1 MSRRFLLT
9 FFIATVCAA
18 ILIAARAANSTPKS
32 AAAKSSPAAIAQD
45 STTLSFAQCPAELVL
60 TNAQIETMDPAH
72 ERAGAIAIRG
82 ESIVA
87 VSYIEPGSTGAQN
100 ASSIDAPEIK
110 RCLGPKTSIINLHG
124 AFATPGF
131 NDAHVHIGQSAL
143 AKLAIDFTGV
153 QSLAEFQQR
162 IRAAI
167 KARAPGEWITGF
179 GWDQTLWPG
188 RRDPTRADLDAVS
201 TAYPMFFARVDG
213 HVAVANSLAL
223 QLAGVTQ
230 NTVQPAGGHIVL
242 DAQTNQPTGL
252 LQEDAGMNLVFA
264 KIAAPSSADRRRG
277 IELVLA
283 DAARNGI
290 TSLQDNSYL
299 EITTDVAFTKEN
311 FRIYQQ
317 LRREG
322 KLTARITEWLD
333 FTLPL
338 AKLEALRSEWGSTDP
353 WLKTGALKAFM
364 DGSLGSRTAAMLAP
378 YSDAP
383 GNTGLLRMDPATL
396 APMAIERDRAGF
408 QLAFHAIGD
417 RANHVAL
424 DTFAAVV
431 AANGP
436 RDRRD
441 RVEHA
446 QVVAPEDFARFGQ
459 LNIVAS
465 MQPSHLLDDERWA
478 SDRLGPERSRGAY
491 AWRTMQQ
498 NGVRIAFGTDHP
510 VEPLNPLRGIY
521 ACVTRELPQG
531 STSWQPQEKLSM
543 KDCLRAYT
551 AGSAYAEFEEKR
563 KGTIAPGM
571 FADLVV
577 YPANLNQIPAR
588 DLLTTKVK
596 MTIAGGRIIYQQPET
611 PAAH

>member
-1 MSRRFLLT
+1 MSRRFLVT
-9 FFIATVCAA
+9 FFAATICVAT
-18 ILIAARAANSTPKS
+18 LIAARAANSTPKS
-32 AAAKSSPAAIAQD
+32 AAAKSSAAPIAQN
-45 STTLSFAQCPAELVL
+45 STTLSPAQSPANLVL

-72 ERAGAIAIRG
+72 EWAGAVAIRG

-87 VSYIEPGSTGAQN
+87 VSYIEPGSTDAQK
-100 ASSIDAPEIK
+100 ASSSDAPEI
-110 RCLGPKTSIINLHG
+110 RPWLGATTRIIDLQG
-124 AFATPGF
+124 AFALPGF

-143 AKLAIDFTGV
+143 TKLAIDFTGV

-167 KARAPGEWITGF
+167 KDRAPGEWITGF

-188 RRDPTRADLDAVS
+188 RRDPRRADLDAVS

-213 HVAVANSLAL
+213 HVAVASSLAL
-223 QLAGVTQ
+223 QRAGVTQ
-230 NTVQPAGGHIVL
+230 NTPQPATGHIVR
-242 DAQTNQPTGL
+242 DAQTNEPTGL
-252 LQEDAGMNLVFA
+252 LQEDGATNLVFS
-264 KIAAPSSADRRRG
+264 KIAAPSAAERRRG

-299 EITTDVAFTKEN
+299 EISRDVSFSKEN
-311 FRIYQQ
+311 VLIYQQ

-333 FTLPL
+333 FTSPLP
-338 AKLEALRSEWGSTDP
+338 KLEALRSEWGSTDL
-353 WLKTGALKAFM
+353 WLKTGALKAFL
-364 DGSLGSRTAAMLAP
+364 DGSLGSRTAALFAP

-383 GNTGLLRMDPATL
+383 STSGLLHMDEAQL

-446 QVVAPEDFARFGQ
+446 QVVAPEEFARFGQ
-459 LNIVAS
+459 LHIVAS

-478 SDRLGPERSRGAY
+478 TDRLGPERSRGAY

-498 NGVRIAFGTDHP
+498 NGVHLAFGTDHP

-531 STSWQPQEKLSM
+531 SASWQPQESLPM
-543 KDCLRAYT
+543 KDCLRSYT

-577 YPANLNQIPAR
+577 YSTNLNQITAR

-596 MTIAGGRIIYQQPET
+596 MTIAGGRIIYQEPEP
-611 PAAH
+611 PAVH

>member
-1 MSRRFLLT
+1 MSRRFLLPV
-9 FFIATVCAA
+9 FIAA
-18 ILIAARAANSTPKS
+18 ICVSLVAAARAANSNPNFAT
-32 AAAKSSPAAIAQD
+32 AKSSAPIIQQSPTAPSPAQG
-45 STTLSFAQCPAELVL
+45 PADLVL

-72 ERAGAIAIRG
+72 EWAGAVAIRG

-87 VSYIEPGSTGAQN
+87 ISYIISDSTDTQN
-100 ASSIDAPEIK
+100 AASADAPEIK
-110 RCLGPKTSIINLHG
+110 PWLGPNTRIIHMHG
-124 AFATPGF
+124 AFVMPGF

-143 AKLAIDFTGV
+143 TKLAIDFTGV
-153 QSLAEFQQR
+153 ASLEEFQQR
-162 IRAAI
+162 IHTAI
-167 KARAPGEWITGF
+167 KNRPPGEWITGF

-188 RRDPTRADLDAVS
+188 RRDPTRANLDAVS

-213 HVAVANSLAL
+213 HVAIANSLAL
-223 QLAGVTQ
+223 KIAGVTQ
-230 NTVQPAGGHIVL
+230 NTPQPAAGHIVR
-242 DAQTNQPTGL
+242 DAQTNEPTGL
-252 LQEDAGMNLVFA
+252 LQEDGATNLVFS
-264 KIAAPSSADRRRG
+264 KISAPSVAERRRG

-283 DAARNGI
+283 DAARDGV
-290 TSLQDNSYL
+290 TSLQDCSYL
-299 EITTDVAFTKEN
+299 EISSDVSFSKDN
-311 FRIYQQ
+311 FLIYQQ
-317 LRREG
+317 LRKEG

-333 FTLPL
+333 FTSPL

-353 WLKTGALKAFM
+353 WLKTGALKAFL
-364 DGSLGSRTAAMLAP
+364 DGSLGSRTAALFAP

-383 GNTGLLRMDPATL
+383 DTSGLLRMDEAQL
-396 APMAIERDRAGF
+396 RPMAIERDRAGF

-446 QVVAPEDFARFGQ
+446 QVVAPEDFPRFGQ

-498 NGVRIAFGTDHP
+498 NGVRLAFGTDHP

-531 STSWQPQEKLSM
+531 SASWQPQEKLPM
-543 KDCLRAYT
+543 KDCLHAYT

-563 KGTIAPGM
+563 KGTIAQGM

-577 YPANLNQIPAR
+577 YQANLNEIPTR

-596 MTIAGGRIIYQQPET
+596 MTISGGRIVYRQPET
-611 PAAH
+611 PAAR

>member
-45 STTLSFAQCPAELVL
+45 STTLSLAQCPADLVL

-87 VSYIEPGSTGAQN
+87 VSYIEPGSTDAQN
-100 ASSIDAPEIK
+100 ASSTDAPEIK

-230 NTVQPAGGHIVL
+230 NTAQPAGGHILL

-446 QVVAPEDFARFGQ
+446 QVVTPEDFARFGQ

-491 AWRTMQQ
+491 AWSTMQQ

-531 STSWQPQEKLSM
+531 STSWQPQEKLPM

>member
-9 FFIATVCAA
+9 FFVGIASAA
-18 ILIAARAANSTPKS
+18 LLIAALTANSPADSSAGKFRAA
-32 AAAKSSPAAIAQD
+32 SSPQNPA
-45 STTLSFAQCPAELVL
+45 TLSPAQGPADIVL
-60 TNAQIETMDPAH
+60 TNAKIETMDPAH
-72 ERAGAIAIRG
+72 EWASAVAIRG

-87 VSYIEPGSTGAQN
+87 VTYIARDTEDLQK
-100 ASSIDAPEIK
+100 ASAANSPDIK
-110 RCLGPKTSIINLHG
+110 PWVGPNTRIVDMHG
-124 AFATPGF
+124 AFVMPGF

-143 AKLAIDFTGV
+143 TKLAIDFTGV

-162 IRAAI
+162 IRAKI
-167 KARAPGEWITGF
+167 KERAPGEWVTGF

-223 QLAGVTQ
+223 KIAGVTQ
-230 NTVQPAGGHIVL
+230 STAEPATGHIVREP
-242 DAQTNQPTGL
+242 QTNEPTGL
-252 LQEDAGMNLVFA
+252 LQEDGATNLAFS
-264 KIAAPSSADRRRG
+264 KIGPPSSAERRRG

-283 DAARNGI
+283 DAARNGV
-290 TSLQDNSYL
+290 TSLQDCSYL
-299 EITTDVAFTKEN
+299 EVSRDVSFSKEN
-311 FRIYQQ
+311 FLIYQR

-333 FTLPL
+333 FTL
-338 AKLEALRSEWGSTDP
+338 AMATLEALRSEWGSTDP
-353 WLKTGALKAFM
+353 WLKTGALKAFL
-364 DGSLGSRTAAMLAP
+364 DGSLGSRTAALFAP

-383 GNTGLLRMDPATL
+383 GTSGLLHMDEAKL
-396 APMAIERDRAGF
+396 APMAIDRDRAGF

-424 DTFAAVV
+424 DTFAAVA

-446 QVVAPEDFARFGQ
+446 QVVAPEDFARFGT
-459 LNIVAS
+459 LDIVAS

-491 AWRTMQQ
+491 AWRTMEQH
-498 NGVRIAFGTDHP
+498 NVPLAFGTDHP

-531 STSWQPQEKLSM
+531 SASWQPQESLPI

-571 FADLVV
+571 FADLVA
-577 YPANLNQIPAR
+577 YAADLNKIPAR
-588 DLLTTKVK
+588 DLLTTKAK
-596 MTIAGGRIIYQQPET
+596 MTIAGGRIVYQESET
-611 PAAH
+611 PSRR

>member
-45 STTLSFAQCPAELVL
+45 STTLSFAQCPADLVL

>member
-1 MSRRFLLT
+1 MSRALLP
-9 FFIATVCAA
+9 IVLIVGATVAISRAPRSVEPAVESTAA
-18 ILIAARAANSTPKS
+18 VAQNPAPL
-32 AAAKSSPAAIAQD
+32 SPAQGRAD
-45 STTLSFAQCPAELVL
+45 LVL
-60 TNAQIETMDPAH
+60 TNALIETMDPAH
-72 ERAGAIAIRG
+72 EWAGAVAIRG

-87 VSYIEPGSTGAQN
+87 VSYITHDTEDLRK
-100 ASSIDAPEIK
+100 ASSADAPDIK
-110 RCLGPKTSIINLHG
+110 LWLGPNTRIMDMHG
-124 AFATPGF
+124 AFVIPGF

-143 AKLAIDFTGV
+143 AKLAIDFAGV

-167 KARAPGEWITGF
+167 KDRAPGGWITGF

-230 NTVQPAGGHIVL
+230 NTAQPAGGHIVR

-311 FRIYQQ
+311 FLIYQQ

-338 AKLEALRSEWGSTDP
+338 AKLEALRSEWGSSDA

-431 AANGP
+431 AANVS

-441 RVEHA
+441 RVE
-446 QVVAPEDFARFGQ
+446 
-459 LNIVAS
+459 
-465 MQPSHLLDDERWA
+465 
-478 SDRLGPERSRGAY
+478 
-491 AWRTMQQ
+491 
-498 NGVRIAFGTDHP
+498 
-510 VEPLNPLRGIY
+510 
-521 ACVTRELPQG
+521 
-531 STSWQPQEKLSM
+531 
-543 KDCLRAYT
+543 
-551 AGSAYAEFEEKR
+551 
-563 KGTIAPGM
+563 
-571 FADLVV
+571 
-577 YPANLNQIPAR
+577 
-588 DLLTTKVK
+588 
-596 MTIAGGRIIYQQPET
+596 
-611 PAAH
+611 

>member
-1 MSRRFLLT
+1 MSRRFLWA
-9 FFIATVCAA
+9 FFLAATCTAV
-18 ILIAARAANSTPKS
+18 LVAARAANSAADGS
-32 AAAKSSPAAIAQD
+32 AAKFNAPVALSHAMPSPADGHAD
-45 STTLSFAQCPAELVL
+45 LVL
-60 TNAQIETMDPAH
+60 TNAHIETMEPMQ
-72 ERAGAIAIRG
+72 EWAGALAIRG

-87 VSYIEPGSTGAQN
+87 VSYITRDTEDLRKASTA
-100 ASSIDAPEIK
+100 DAPDIK
-110 RCLGPKTSIINLHG
+110 PWLGPNTRIIDMRG
-124 AFATPGF
+124 AFVMPGF

-143 AKLAIDFTGV
+143 AKLAVDFTGAN
-153 QSLAEFQQR
+153 SLAEFQQR
-162 IRAAI
+162 IRASV
-167 KARAPGEWITGF
+167 KGRAPGEWITGF

-188 RRDPTRADLDAVS
+188 RRDPTREDLDAVS

-223 QLAGVTQ
+223 KIAGVTQ
-230 NTVQPAGGHIVL
+230 NSAEPSTGHIVR
-242 DAQTNQPTGL
+242 DAQTNEPTGL
-252 LQEDAGMNLVFA
+252 LQEDGATNLVFS
-264 KIAAPSSADRRRG
+264 KIAAPSSAERRRG

-299 EITTDVAFTKEN
+299 EISSDVSFSKEN
-311 FRIYQQ
+311 FLIYQQ
-317 LRREG
+317 LRKEG

-333 FTLPL
+333 FTLPV
-338 AKLEALRSEWGSTDP
+338 ATLETLRSEWGASDP
-353 WLKTGALKAFM
+353 WLKTGALKAFL
-364 DGSLGSRTAAMLAP
+364 DGSLGSRTAALLAP

-383 GNTGLLRMDPATL
+383 GTSGLLHMDVAKL

-446 QVVAPEDFARFGQ
+446 QVVAPDDFARFGR
-459 LNIVAS
+459 LDIVAS

-478 SDRLGPERSRGAY
+478 TDRLGHERSRGAY
-491 AWRTMQQ
+491 AWHTMEK
-498 NGVRIAFGTDHP
+498 NGVHLAFGTDHP
-510 VEPLNPLRGIY
+510 IEPLNPLRGIY

-531 STSWQPQEKLSM
+531 SASWQPQESLPI

-571 FADLVV
+571 LADLVV
-577 YPANLNQIPAR
+577 YPANLLQIPAPE
-588 DLLTTKVK
+588 LLTTPVK
-596 MTIAGGRIIYQQPET
+596 MTIAGGRIVYQEPE
-611 PAAH
+611 PAVSH

>member
-1 MSRRFLLT
+1 MSRALLPIVL
-9 FFIATVCAA
+9 FIGAS
-18 ILIAARAANSTPKS
+18 L
-32 AAAKSSPAAIAQD
+32 AIALAPRSVRPAHE
-45 STTLSFAQCPAELVL
+45 STAAVTQNPMPLSPGQAPADLVL
-60 TNAQIETMDPAH
+60 TNALIETMDLTH
-72 ERAGAIAIRG
+72 EWASAVAIRG

-87 VSYIEPGSTGAQN
+87 VSYIAPDSPDAQK
-100 ASSIDAPEIK
+100 AGGEDAPDIK
-110 RCLGPKTSIINLHG
+110 PWLGPRTRILNLHG
-124 AFATPGF
+124 AFVMPGF

-143 AKLAIDFTGV
+143 AKLAIDFTGA

-167 KARAPGEWITGF
+167 KDRAPGEWITGF

-230 NTVQPAGGHIVL
+230 NTAQPAGGHIVR
-242 DAQTNQPTGL
+242 DAQTNEPTGF
-252 LQEDAGMNLVFA
+252 LQEVAGMNLVFS
-264 KIAAPSSADRRRG
+264 KIAAPSPADRRRG

-290 TSLQDNSYL
+290 TSMQDNSYL
-299 EITTDVAFTKEN
+299 EITTDVSFSKEN
-311 FRIYQQ
+311 FLIYQQ

-333 FTLPL
+333 FTLPIATL
-338 AKLEALRSEWGSTDP
+338 NNLRSEWGSTDP
-353 WLKTGALKAFM
+353 WLKTGALKAFI

-383 GNTGLLRMDPATL
+383 GNTGLLRTDPATL
-396 APMAIERDRAGF
+396 VPMAIERDRAGF

-431 AANGP
+431 AANGS

-491 AWRTMQQ
+491 AWRTMEK
-498 NGVRIAFGTDHP
+498 NGVHLAFGTDHP
-510 VEPLNPLRGIY
+510 VEPLDPLRGIY

-531 STSWQPQEKLSM
+531 SASWQPQESLPM

-563 KGTIAPGM
+563 KGTIAPGI

-577 YPANLNQIPAR
+577 YPVNLNQIPPR
-588 DLLTTKVK
+588 DLLTIKVK
-596 MTIAGGRIIYQQPET
+596 MTITGGRIVYQQPDSPAT
-611 PAAH
+611 P

>member
-1 MSRRFLLT
+1 MSRALLP
-9 FFIATVCAA
+9 IVLIVGATVAISRAPRSVEPAVESTAA
-18 ILIAARAANSTPKS
+18 VAQNPAPL
-32 AAAKSSPAAIAQD
+32 SPAQGRAD
-45 STTLSFAQCPAELVL
+45 LVL
-60 TNAQIETMDPAH
+60 TNALIETMDPAH
-72 ERAGAIAIRG
+72 EWAGAVAIRG

-87 VSYIEPGSTGAQN
+87 VSYIAPGSADAQK
-100 ASSIDAPEIK
+100 ASSADAPDIK
-110 RCLGPKTSIINLHG
+110 PWLGPKTRNINMRG
-124 AFATPGF
+124 AFAMPGF

-143 AKLAIDFTGV
+143 TKLAIDFTGV
-153 QSLAEFQQR
+153 QSLTEFQQR

-167 KARAPGEWITGF
+167 KGRAPGEWVTGF

-223 QLAGVTQ
+223 RLAGVTQ
-230 NTVQPAGGHIVL
+230 ITAQPAGGHIVR
-242 DAQTNQPTGL
+242 DAQTNEPTGL

-311 FRIYQQ
+311 FLIYQQ
-317 LRREG
+317 LRKEG

-333 FTLPL
+333 FTLPV
-338 AKLEALRSEWGSTDP
+338 ATLEAQRSEWGSTDP

-364 DGSLGSRTAAMLAP
+364 DGSLGSRTAAMLAA

-417 RANHVAL
+417 RANRVAL

-498 NGVRIAFGTDHP
+498 NGVHLAFGTDHP

-531 STSWQPQEKLSM
+531 SASWQPQEKLPM
-543 KDCLRAYT
+543 NDCLRAYT

-571 FADLVV
+571 FADLVA
-577 YPANLNQIPAR
+577 YSANLNQIPPR
-588 DLLTTKVK
+588 DLLTTKVR
-596 MTIAGGRIIYQQPET
+596 MTVVGGRIIYQEPEL
-611 PAAH
+611 PAVH

>member
-1 MSRRFLLT
+1 MFRRFLLT
-9 FFIATVCAA
+9 LFWGVACAT
-18 ILIAARAANSTPKS
+18 LWIAARAANSVADS
-32 AAAKSSPAAIAQD
+32 SAAKSSTPIIAQSPAALSTAQAHAD
-45 STTLSFAQCPAELVL
+45 LVL
-60 TNAQIETMDPAH
+60 SNAKIETMDPAH
-72 ERAGAIAIRG
+72 EWASAVAIRG

-87 VSYIEPGSTGAQN
+87 VSYITPGSGDAQMSSGA
-100 ASSIDAPEIK
+100 DAPDLK
-110 RCLGPKTSIINLHG
+110 PWLDAKTRVIDLHG
-124 AFATPGF
+124 AFVMPGF

-143 AKLAIDFTGV
+143 TKLTIDFTGV

-162 IRAAI
+162 IRENI
-167 KARAPGEWITGF
+167 KDRAPGGWITGF

-201 TAYPMFFARVDG
+201 TTHPMFFARVDG
-213 HVAVANSLAL
+213 HLAVANSLAL
-223 QLAGVTQ
+223 KIAGVTQ
-230 NTVQPAGGHIVL
+230 NTAEPATGHIVR
-242 DAQTNQPTGL
+242 DPQTNEPTGL
-252 LQEDAGMNLVFA
+252 LQEDGATNLVFS
-264 KIAAPSSADRRRG
+264 KIAAPSASERRRG

-299 EITTDVAFTKEN
+299 EISRDVSFSKEN
-311 FRIYQQ
+311 FLIYQQ

-322 KLTARITEWLD
+322 KLTTRITEWLD
-333 FTLPL
+333 FTLPV
-338 AKLEALRSEWGSTDP
+338 ATLEALRSEWGSSDP
-353 WLKTGALKAFM
+353 WLKTGALKAFL
-364 DGSLGSRTAAMLAP
+364 DGSLGSRTAALLAP

-383 GNTGLLRMDPATL
+383 GTSGLLHMDEAKL

-417 RANHVAL
+417 RANQVAL
-424 DTFAAVV
+424 DTFAALV

-446 QVVAPEDFARFGQ
+446 QVVAPEDFARFGG
-459 LNIVAS
+459 LDIIAS

-491 AWRTMQQ
+491 AWHTMEQ
-498 NGVRIAFGTDHP
+498 NGVHLAFGTDHP

-521 ACVTRELPQG
+521 ACVTRQLPQG
-531 STSWQPQEKLSM
+531 SASWQPQESLPIR
-543 KDCLRAYT
+543 DCLRAYT
-551 AGSAYAEFEEKR
+551 VGSAYAEFEEKR

-571 FADLVV
+571 LADVVV
-577 YPANLNQIPAR
+577 YSTDLSQIPAR
-588 DLLTTKVK
+588 HLLTTQVK
-596 MTIAGGRIIYQQPET
+596 LTITGGRIVYQQPEGPT
-611 PAAH
+611 PR

>member
-1 MSRRFLLT
+1 MSRGFLLAFLIGFT
-9 FFIATVCAA
+9 SAA
-18 ILIAARAANSTPKS
+18 MLIAVRPPNSSAES
-32 AAAKSSPAAIAQD
+32 AAAKSSASIIAQNPAP
-45 STTLSFAQCPAELVL
+45 LSPAQGPADVIL
-60 TNAQIETMDPAH
+60 TNAQIETMDAAH
-72 ERAGAIAIRG
+72 EWASAVAIRG
-82 ESIVA
+82 ESIVS
-87 VSYIEPGSTGAQN
+87 VSYITPGSADVQSKSGADTPD
-100 ASSIDAPEIK
+100 IKPWLAPST
-110 RCLGPKTSIINLHG
+110 RIINMHG
-124 AFATPGF
+124 AFVMPGF

-143 AKLAIDFTGV
+143 TKLAIDFTGV
-153 QSLAEFQQR
+153 QSLAEFQRR
-162 IRAAI
+162 IRAAT
-167 KARAPGEWITGF
+167 KDHATGEWITGF

-213 HVAVANSLAL
+213 HVAIANSLAL
-223 QLAGVTQ
+223 KIAGVTQ
-230 NTVQPAGGHIVL
+230 NTPQPPTGHIVR
-242 DAQTNQPTGL
+242 DAQTNEPTGL
-252 LQEDAGMNLVFA
+252 LQEDGATNLVFS
-264 KIAAPSSADRRRG
+264 KIAAPSAAERRRG

-283 DAARNGI
+283 DAARDGI
-290 TSLQDNSYL
+290 TSLQDCSYL
-299 EITTDVAFTKEN
+299 EISRDVSFSKEN
-311 FRIYQQ
+311 FLIYQQ
-317 LRREG
+317 LREEG

-333 FTLPL
+333 FTMPIS
-338 AKLEALRSEWGSTDP
+338 KLEALRSEWGSTDP
-353 WLKTGALKAFM
+353 WLKTGALKAFL
-364 DGSLGSRTAAMLAP
+364 DGSLGSRTAALFAP

-383 GNTGLLRMDPATL
+383 STFGLLHMDEVQL

-424 DTFAAVV
+424 DTFAAVA

-478 SDRLGPERSRGAY
+478 SNRLGAERSRDAY
-491 AWRTMQQ
+491 AWRTMEKD
-498 NGVRIAFGTDHP
+498 GVHLAFGTDHP

-531 STSWQPQEKLSM
+531 SASWQPQESLPM

-577 YPANLNQIPAR
+577 YKANLNQIPTR
-588 DLLTTKVK
+588 DLLTTKVM
-596 MTIAGGRIIYQQPET
+596 MTIAGGRIVYQQPE
-611 PAAH
+611 PRAAP

>member
-1 MSRRFLLT
+1 M
-9 FFIATVCAA
+9 
-18 ILIAARAANSTPKS
+18 LIAARVANSS
-32 AAAKSSPAAIAQD
+32 ADSNATGNAPVVQQPATLSPAQG
-45 STTLSFAQCPAELVL
+45 PADLVL
-60 TNAQIETMDPAH
+60 TDAKIETMDPAH
-72 ERAGAIAIRG
+72 EWAGAVAIRG

-87 VSYIEPGSTGAQN
+87 ASYITPGSAE
-100 ASSIDAPEIK
+100 AEKAARADAPEIK
-110 RCLGPKTSIINLHG
+110 PWLGANTRIIDLHG
-124 AFATPGF
+124 AFAMPGF

-143 AKLAIDFTGV
+143 AKLAVDFTGAS
-153 QSLAEFQQR
+153 SLAEFQQR
-162 IRAAI
+162 IRASI
-167 KARAPGEWITGF
+167 KDRAPGGWITGF
-179 GWDQTLWPG
+179 GWDQTLWTG

-201 TAYPMFFARVDG
+201 TAHPMFFARVDG
-213 HVAVANSLAL
+213 HIAIANSLAL
-223 QLAGVTQ
+223 KIAGVTQ
-230 NTVQPAGGHIVL
+230 STADPAGGHIL
-242 DAQTNQPTGL
+242 HDPQTHEPTGL
-252 LQEDAGMNLVFA
+252 LQEDGATNLVFS
-264 KIAAPSSADRRRG
+264 KIAAPSSAERRRG

-299 EITTDVAFTKEN
+299 EISRDVSFSKDN
-311 FRIYQQ
+311 FLIYQQ

-333 FTLPL
+333 FTLPV
-338 AKLEALRSEWGSTDP
+338 AKLEALRIEWGSSDS
-353 WLKTGALKAFM
+353 WLKTGALKAFL
-364 DGSLGSRTAAMLAP
+364 DGSLGSRTAALLAP

-383 GNTGLLRMDPATL
+383 GTSGLLHMDEAKL

-431 AANGP
+431 AANGA

-446 QVVAPEDFARFGQ
+446 QIVAPEDFARFGR
-459 LNIVAS
+459 LDIVAS

-491 AWRTMQQ
+491 AWRTMEQ
-498 NGVRIAFGTDHP
+498 NGVHLAFGTDHP

-531 STSWQPQEKLSM
+531 SASWQPQEALPI
-543 KDCLRAYT
+543 KDCLRDYT

-563 KGTIAPGM
+563 KGTIVPGM
-571 FADLVV
+571 LADLVV
-577 YPANLNQIPAR
+577 YSVDLNQIPAR

-596 MTIAGGRIIYQQPET
+596 MTIAGGRIVYQEPE
-611 PAAH
+611 PATSH

>member
-1 MSRRFLLT
+1 MSRRFLLIV
-9 FFIATVCAA
+9 FIATTCTAL
-18 ILIAARAANSTPKS
+18 LIGARPANSFADSGAGKS
-32 AAAKSSPAAIAQD
+32 RASNIAQNATSLSPAQG
-45 STTLSFAQCPAELVL
+45 PADLVL
-60 TNAQIETMDPAH
+60 TNAKIETMDTAH
-72 ERAGAIAIRG
+72 EWAGAVAIRG

-87 VSYIEPGSTGAQN
+87 VSYIVPDTPGVQEA
-100 ASSIDAPEIK
+100 ASADAAEIK
-110 RCLGPKTSIINLHG
+110 SWLGPNTRILNMRG
-124 AFATPGF
+124 AFVMPGF

-143 AKLAIDFTGV
+143 TKLAIDFTGV

-167 KARAPGEWITGF
+167 QGRTPGEWITGF

-188 RRDPTRADLDAVS
+188 HRDPTRADLDAVS
-201 TAYPMFFARVDG
+201 TTYPMFFARVDG
-213 HVAVANSLAL
+213 HVAIANSLAL

-230 NTVQPAGGHIVL
+230 NTPQPPTGHIVR
-242 DAQTNQPTGL
+242 DAQTSEPTGL
-252 LQEDAGMNLVFA
+252 LQEDGATNLVFS
-264 KIAAPSSADRRRG
+264 KIAAPSTAERRRG

-283 DAARNGI
+283 DAARDGL
-290 TSLQDNSYL
+290 TSLQDCSYL
-299 EITTDVAFTKEN
+299 EISRDVSFSKEN
-311 FRIYQQ
+311 FLVYQQ
-317 LRREG
+317 LRKEG
-322 KLTARITEWLD
+322 KSTARITEWLD
-333 FTLPL
+333 FTMPL

-353 WLKTGALKAFM
+353 WLKTGALKAFL
-364 DGSLGSRTAAMLAP
+364 DGSLGSRTAALFAP

-383 GNTGLLRMDPATL
+383 GTSGLLHLDEAQL

-431 AANGP
+431 AANGA

-446 QVVAPEDFARFGQ
+446 QVVAPEDFARFGR
-459 LNIVAS
+459 LDVVAS

-498 NGVRIAFGTDHP
+498 IGVPLAFGTDHP

-521 ACVTRELPQG
+521 ACVTRQLPQG
-531 STSWQPQEKLSM
+531 SPSWQPQEALLV

-577 YPANLNQIPAR
+577 YEGNLNQIPAR

-596 MTIAGGRIIYQQPET
+596 MTIAGGRIIYQQPEPT
-611 PAAH
+611 AAH

>member
-45 STTLSFAQCPAELVL
+45 STTLSLAQCPADLVL

-87 VSYIEPGSTGAQN
+87 VSYIEPGSTDAQN
-100 ASSIDAPEIK
+100 ASSTDAPEIK

-230 NTVQPAGGHIVL
+230 NTAQPAGGHILL

-446 QVVAPEDFARFGQ
+446 QVVTPEDFARFGQ

-531 STSWQPQEKLSM
+531 STSWQPQEKLPM